1 MFNYTHEVIINSLA
15 GTLTAG
21 GKTEAQIYGGGETS
35 RLATY
40 TDKVCNVKHLVIER
54 GGDYRKDLIFPR
66 GEGVVFKTPGY
77 NGELATLTVTPPS
90 GLQVGDVLQFSVFV
104 KLLDPAAIS
113 EFAYPN
119 WASFGKP
126 IMVGFTHKTGKT
138 FADELIE
145 ALKLAIP
152 YNNKFVT
159 VKKNGNNVVL
169 TASMFGMEFTGAKL
183 EKFVE
188 GACDGCNFDKYE
200 LVGDDYEATPTKVP
214 FGTGDKL
221 IENYRFPT
229 YGNVRYA
236 ALNSDEMPIPG
247 ALYTMYSFSYDSPRP
262 GFGGISGVG
271 QKVDAVTRHIYWV
284 LQDGVADKAFS
295 DALKAL
301 DITPTEP
308 ESEDS
313 GSEETNP

>member
-1 MFNYTHEVIINSLA
+1 MFNYTHEVIINSNV

-21 GKTEAQIYGGGETS
+21 GESEAKIFGTGETS
-35 RLATY
+35 RFATY
-40 TDKVCNVKHLVIER
+40 TDDVCNVKHLVIER

-66 GEGVVFKTPGY
+66 GEGVIFKTPGY
-77 NGELATLTVTPPS
+77 NGEYATLTVTAPDD
-90 GLQVGDVLQFSVFV
+90 LKAGDVLQFSVFV
-104 KLLDPAAIS
+104 KLLDPAAIA
-113 EFAYPN
+113 EYAYPN

-126 IMVGFTHKTGKT
+126 IMVGFTHKDGKE
-138 FADELIE
+138 FADELVE

-159 VKKNGNNVVL
+159 VKKDGTSVKL
-169 TASMFGMEFTGAKL
+169 TASMFGMEFTNAKL
-183 EKFVE
+183 EKLVE
-188 GACDGCNFDKYE
+188 GACDGCQFDKYE
-200 LVGDDYEATPTKVP
+200 LVKDDYETTPTKVP
-214 FGTGDKL
+214 FGTGEKL

-284 LQDGVADKAFS
+284 NNAVVKDFEAALAD
-295 DALKAL
+295 LG
-301 DITPTEP
+301 ITPTEP
-308 ESEDS
+308 ENGD
-313 GSEETNP
+313 